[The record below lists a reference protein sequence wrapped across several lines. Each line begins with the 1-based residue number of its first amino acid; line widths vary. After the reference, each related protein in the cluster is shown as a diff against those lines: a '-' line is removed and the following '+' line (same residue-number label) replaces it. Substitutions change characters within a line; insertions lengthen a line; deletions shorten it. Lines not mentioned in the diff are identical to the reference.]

1 MIALHIAYENSGL
14 LLWSEGTSVGK
25 IKDLKTAT
33 KAMGTRNVLKG
44 ISKQYYAWLPTKG
57 SIPLPSSPLIK
68 DIPYG
73 NHKTILSAHLVETIP
88 LNLEALAE
96 LLLIC
101 RESDL
106 SDTGCILGTSVFW
119 IANLFTVA
127 LDITIKGLFL
137 PSIQYVDNCWE
148 AHWIPLPDEENEKLI
163 AQLTDDMPPAVKCL
177 SIDDTDEPVSNS
189 GFVTKSALGYLV
201 DYLIRNKEAKLLTE
215 QRLIS
220 VHDAWINALTGY
232 DARIKWE
239 NQQEIRDFA
248 RQFSDVSRQLFIASR
263 SQVKLCFRLSEPAT
277 EKGNW
282 RLEYLLQSKNDPG
295 LLIPYDE
302 IWNKKP
308 SAIEY
313 LAKNG
318 VDSFELPLMLL
329 GQAACI
335 YSGLKTK
342 AKTKLLSSMELSTA
356 QALSFLMYYADII
369 VQSGFSLLLPAWWK
383 GKNTT
388 SGLSLSLKV
397 KSPAMQSNAGMTLNS
412 ILEYDYRACIG
423 TEDLS
428 VEELNKLA
436 KLKTPL
442 VQIRGQWTYVNQEQ
456 IAETLKFLHKQ
467 QTTSLTG
474 RDLVKIAL
482 GTQISPIPLERV
494 SIDGW
499 VSRFYDELTGK
510 KEFRQL
516 EQPKHFSGKLRHYQE
531 KGYSWLAFLKQWG
544 LGACLADD
552 MGLGKTVQALALLQS
567 DREAGE
573 KRPVLLICP
582 TTVINNWLKEAARF
596 TPEIKTLVHHGLVRQ
611 KSEAFIKS
619 AAKQGLVISSFG
631 LLHRD
636 LEFINQ
642 VNWAGVIVDEAQNIK
657 NPQTMQAKAVRTLKA
672 DYRIA
677 MTGTPVENHVGDL
690 WAIMDF
696 LNPGLLGSAQNFK
709 MRFHKQITLYQDKP
723 TVELL
728 KKITS
733 PFILRRLKT
742 DKNIIKDLPDKIENK
757 EYCTLTKEQASLYQA
772 VADEVQS
779 QVENADGIARKGI
792 VLAAITRL
800 KQVCN
805 HPAQYAADNSA
816 LPGRSGKLERL
827 LEILYE
833 IQENNEKTLIFTQYA
848 EMGAILKKALQDHFG
863 KEVLFLHGTLSKKK
877 RDELVERFQTETNAP
892 GIFILSLKAGGTGLT
907 LTQANHVIHYDR
919 WWNPAVENQ
928 ATDRAFR
935 IGQKKNVQVHK
946 FIVAGTL
953 EDKIDMLMEKKAVIA
968 TSVVGSGETWLS
980 ELSNDDFR
988 KLIALSKTALGE

>member
-1 MIALHIAYENSGL
+1 
-14 LLWSEGTSVGK
+14 
-25 IKDLKTAT
+25 
-33 KAMGTRNVLKG
+33 
-44 ISKQYYAWLPTKG
+44 
-57 SIPLPSSPLIK
+57 
-68 DIPYG
+68 
-73 NHKTILSAHLVETIP
+73 
-88 LNLEALAE
+88 
-96 LLLIC
+96 
-101 RESDL
+101 
-106 SDTGCILGTSVFW
+106 
-119 IANLFTVA
+119 
-127 LDITIKGLFL
+127 
-137 PSIQYVDNCWE
+137 
-148 AHWIPLPDEENEKLI
+148 
-163 AQLTDDMPPAVKCL
+163 
-177 SIDDTDEPVSNS
+177 
-189 GFVTKSALGYLV
+189 
-201 DYLIRNKEAKLLTE
+201 
-215 QRLIS
+215 
-220 VHDAWINALTGY
+220 
-232 DARIKWE
+232 
-239 NQQEIRDFA
+239 
-248 RQFSDVSRQLFIASR
+248 
-263 SQVKLCFRLSEPAT
+263 
-277 EKGNW
+277 
-282 RLEYLLQSKNDPG
+282 
-295 LLIPYDE
+295 
-302 IWNKKP
+302 
-308 SAIEY
+308 
-313 LAKNG
+313 
-318 VDSFELPLMLL
+318 MLL
-329 GQAACI
+329 GQATCI
-335 YSGLKTK
+335 YPALKTK
-342 AKTKLLSSMELSTA
+342 TKTKLLSSMELSTE

-397 KSPAMQSNAGMTLNS
+397 KSPAMQSNAGMTLDS

-428 VEELNKLA
+428 VEELHKLA

-474 RDLVKIAL
+474 KDLVKIAL
-482 GTQISPIPLERV
+482 GTQLSPIPLERL

-499 VSRFYDELTGK
+499 VSKFYDELTGK
-510 KEFRQL
+510 QEFRQL
-516 EQPKHFSGKLRHYQE
+516 KQPKHFSGKLRHYQE

-582 TTVINNWLKEAARF
+582 TTVINNWLKEATRF
-596 TPEIKTLVHHGLVRQ
+596 TPEIKTLVHHGVVRQ

-657 NPQTMQAKAVRTLKA
+657 NPQTMQSQAVRTLKA
-672 DYRIA
+672 GYRIA

-690 WAIMDF
+690 WSIMDF

-709 MRFHKQITLYQDKP
+709 TRFHRQITLYHDKP
-723 TVELL
+723 TVEML

-772 VADEVQS
+772 VADEVQN

-805 HPAQYAADNSA
+805 HPVQYAADNSA

-848 EMGAILKKALQDHFG
+848 EMGAILKKAVQDHFG
-863 KEVLFLHGTLSKKK
+863 KEVLFLHGALSKKK
-877 RDELVERFQTETNAP
+877 RDELVERFQSDTNAP

-953 EDKIDMLMEKKAVIA
+953 EEKIDMLMEKKAVIA
-968 TSVVGSGETWLS
+968 TSVVGSGEAWLS

-988 KLIALSKTALGE
+988 KLISLSKTALGE